1 MKKKQI
7 LSILLASAMVMS
19 MTACGGSNASSDSS
33 SDTNTSSSDT
43 KSDDSSSGDKKKI
56 TITWRD
62 DGTDI
67 KVNANYVAMQE
78 AYENWDKKDEVEL
91 DFQPIT
97 ASEGDYFT
105 KIALQ
110 LGDASTCPDLVCED
124 TFQLPNDVAAGYLTD
139 LSDYVSDW
147 ETWNDGTFYDKMKEV
162 VTTDGKVYGIPY
174 CTDTRGLWY
183 NREILTT
190 AGVIAE
196 GEDWQPKT
204 WDDILDACAKIKDK
218 CPDVVP
224 FWCNSGVAT
233 GEATSMQTYEMLL
246 YGTGGD

>member
-1 MKKKQI
+1 MKKRQI

-19 MTACGGSNASSDSS
+19 MTACGGSNSSSDSS
-33 SDTNTSSSDT
+33 DASSTSSSNT

-67 KVNANYVAMQE
+67 KVNPNYVAMQE

-110 LGDASTCPDLVCED
+110 LGDSSTCPDLVCED

-139 LSDYVSDW
+139 
-147 ETWNDGTFYDKMKEV
+147 
-162 VTTDGKVYGIPY
+162 
-174 CTDTRGLWY
+174 
-183 NREILTT
+183 
-190 AGVIAE
+190 
-196 GEDWQPKT
+196 
-204 WDDILDACAKIKDK
+204 
-218 CPDVVP
+218 
-224 FWCNSGVAT
+224 
-233 GEATSMQTYEMLL
+233 
-246 YGTGGD
+246 

>member
-19 MTACGGSNASSDSS
+19 MTACGGSNSSSSSS
-33 SDTNTSSSDT
+33 SDTNSSSSDT

-67 KVNANYVAMQE
+67 KLSANYQAMQY
-78 AYENWDKKDEVEL
+78 AYDNWDKKDQVEL
-91 DFQPIT
+91 DFEPIT

-110 LGDASTCPDLVCED
+110 LGDVSTCPDLVCED
-124 TFQLPNDVAAGYLTD
+124 TFQLPNDVEAGYLTD
-139 LSDYVSDW
+139 LSDYVKDW
-147 ETWNDGTFYDKMKEV
+147 DTWNDGTFYDKMKEV

-183 NREILTT
+183 NREILTK
-190 AGVIAE
+190 AGVIKE
-196 GEDWQPKT
+196 GED
-204 WDDILDACAKIKDK
+204 
-218 CPDVVP
+218 
-224 FWCNSGVAT
+224 
-233 GEATSMQTYEMLL
+233 
-246 YGTGGD
+246 

>member
-1 MKKKQI
+1 MKKRQI

-19 MTACGGSNASSDSS
+19 MTACGGSNSSSDSS
-33 SDTNTSSSDT
+33 DASSTSSSNT
-43 KSDDSSSGDKKKI
+43 KSNDSSSGDKKKI

-67 KVNANYVAMQE
+67 KVNPNYVAMQE

-110 LGDASTCPDLVCED
+110 LGDSSTCPDLVCED

-147 ETWNDGTFYDKMKEV
+147 DTWND
-162 VTTDGKVYGIPY
+162 
-174 CTDTRGLWY
+174 
-183 NREILTT
+183 
-190 AGVIAE
+190 
-196 GEDWQPKT
+196 
-204 WDDILDACAKIKDK
+204 
-218 CPDVVP
+218 
-224 FWCNSGVAT
+224 
-233 GEATSMQTYEMLL
+233 
-246 YGTGGD
+246 